1 MNAEWRAL
9 AALALCRYIGGE
21 WSTESFKPLWLG
33 GGTKLKG
40 GTGGAPLVPAARG
53 AAPRTRGETGER
65 RGAINPTFGTGAR
78 QGPPPTRH
86 TPWRRARRV
95 AAAAPRG
102 RAPPRPDR
110 PAPNKTK

>member
-78 QGPPPTRH
+78 QGPPPHATRRGDARAGS
-86 TPWRRARRV
+86 RRRRRSV
-95 AAAAPRG
+95 SRFKE
-102 RAPPRPDR
+102 RRSS
-110 PAPNKTK
+110 TI